1 MELFAFDQ
9 AYVQRLR
16 DGDPRTEQ
24 HFVAYFGEFLQ
35 IKLRA
40 RMMASEVIDD
50 LRQETFVRVLR
61 ILRDNKLRQPESL
74 GAFVNTICNN
84 VLKEFFRSSSRN
96 QPLEDDHL
104 EIPDKLIDLEGMLVT
119 KQSKEQ
125 VRSVLKDLPERDRH
139 FLQAIFLEEKEKD
152 EVCKEYGVDREYLRV
167 ILHRAK
173 ERFKNLYTKDFGV
186 SMKRMRGEEKV

>member
-1 MELFAFDQ
+1 VELFAFDQ

-16 DGDPRTEQ
+16 DGDPRTVQ
-24 HFVAYFGEFLQ
+24 HFVTYFGEFLQ

-50 LRQETFVRVLR
+50 LRQETFVRVLKK
-61 ILRDNKLRQPESL
+61 LREEGAIRQPESL
-74 GAFVNTICNN
+74 GAYVNSICNN
-84 VLKEFFRSSSRN
+84 VLKEFFRSSSRS

-104 EIPDKLIDLEGMLVT
+104 EIPDKLIDLEGMLVS
-119 KQSKEQ
+119 KQSKEH
-125 VRSVLKDLPERDRH
+125 VRSILKDLPDRDRY

-152 EVCKEYGVDREYLRV
+152 EVCREYGVDREYLRV

-173 ERFKNLYTKDFGV
+173 ERFKVLYKKDFGDTT
-186 SMKRMRGEEKV
+186 KRMRSKET